1 MATTTLMPLDPALSP
16 QRVVRVLNIAANLL
30 PEEIVAGRRAGR
42 ARGVVLVALLV
53 VVALLGG
60 WFLYANLQVGLADD
74 DLDSVTTEATAL
86 QQSQSRFQDV
96 VDVQTHTQTISKQL
110 TTLLGNDLPWAT
122 LLNLVRDTGTPSG
135 VVVEGIVGTLNTTTT
150 TAGTTAAMLPNA
162 SGVTTIGTLT
172 LTGTGPDKPSVAQY
186 VDALDKLR
194 TVANPYLTTAIQS
207 KTTVT
212 FSISV
217 DITSLARCGRFTNKC
232 KATGG
237 K

>member
-53 VVALLGG
+53 VVVLLGG
-60 WFLYANLQVGLADD
+60 WFLYANLQVGLADN
-74 DLDSVTTEATAL
+74 DLDDVTTEATAL

-110 TTLLGNDLPWAT
+110 TTLLGDDLPWAT

-135 VVVEGIVGTLNTTTT
+135 VVVEGIVGTLNT

-194 TVANPYLTTAIQS
+194 TVANPYLTAAIQS
-207 KTTVT
+207 KNTVT

-217 DITSLARCGRFTNKC
+217 DITSLARCGRFTTKC